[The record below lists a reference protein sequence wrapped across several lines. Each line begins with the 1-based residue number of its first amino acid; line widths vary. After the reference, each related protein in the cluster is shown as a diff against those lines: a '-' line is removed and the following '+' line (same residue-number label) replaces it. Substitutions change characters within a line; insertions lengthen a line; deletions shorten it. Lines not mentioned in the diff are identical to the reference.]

1 MLANCLHDLAALGPG
16 GLGPI
21 LVAMLVAGLAGGA
34 THCAGMCAP
43 FILAQV
49 NANGVYHGGTML
61 ARISGSALLSYH
73 AGRMLGYST
82 LGALAGGGL
91 GALSQVTGVRYLL
104 GVMLLLAAALMVR
117 QALGRLPRSWL
128 PTFSY
133 PTRSRRLGYVPG
145 SDSHLEFSH
154 SPLRIGAASAGLLR
168 RAYRRIAVARPPQA
182 AVLMKLAGKL
192 IGRPTG
198 WNGVGLGLLL
208 SGLPC
213 GLLYAA
219 LAAAAAT
226 GSALAGALS
235 MLAFTLGT
243 VPSLFGVALLGRFFL
258 RGGGGGLRIAGG
270 MLFLLNGGVLAAI
283 AWRLV
288 A

>member
-16 GLGPI
+16 SLGPI

-43 FILAQV
+43 FVLAQV
-49 NANGVYHGGTML
+49 TANGAHHGGTML
-61 ARISGSALLSYH
+61 ARISGSALLPYH
-73 AGRMLGYST
+73 AGRMLGYSA

-91 GALSQVTGVRYLL
+91 GALSQITGVRYLL
-104 GVMLLLAAALMVR
+104 GAMLLLAAALMVR

-128 PTFSY
+128 PAFSD
-133 PTRSRRLGYVPG
+133 PMRSRRLEDVPG
-145 SDSHLEFSH
+145 SDSSR
-154 SPLRIGAASAGLLR
+154 SPPRIGAVSAGLLR
-168 RAYRRIAVARPPQA
+168 RAFRRIAEARPPQA
-182 AVLMKLAGKL
+182 AALMKLAGKL

-213 GLLYAA
+213 GLLYAG

-258 RGGGGGLRIAGG
+258 RGGGAGLRIASGL
-270 MLFLLNGGVLAAI
+270 LFLLNGGVLTAT